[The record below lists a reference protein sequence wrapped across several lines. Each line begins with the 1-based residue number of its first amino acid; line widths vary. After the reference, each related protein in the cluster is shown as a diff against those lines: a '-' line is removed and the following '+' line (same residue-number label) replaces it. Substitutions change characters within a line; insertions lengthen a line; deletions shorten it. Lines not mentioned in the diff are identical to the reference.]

1 MDTPTARPAVMGD
14 NAEAM
19 DVKAMLREE
28 PKAIYHDTKLLAA
41 LEAAIDKEIAAAPKD
56 MTVRANREAVKS
68 AAYAVAT
75 LKSKLDAAGKDLTE
89 DFRKRTNEVNAV
101 RREIT
106 TTLEAKQHALRAP
119 LTEWEELEKRREEA
133 VRDFRKFLED
143 TLRIPAGVTL
153 EKLAKRRQKIE
164 DTPLDPAVFGELVDL
179 VRTERDNALK
189 ALDDAKARVEQD
201 AADKAELERLRI
213 EKAERDAAD
222 KARRDAEAA
231 EEEKRIEREAAERE
245 RQEAIR
251 VAEEEAAAKV
261 RREAEAAAA
270 EKQRQADLQ
279 LAEERAARQ
288 REIDAANEARIKA
301 ENEAAEIRRKQ
312 EAEERE
318 RQRLAAEEK
327 ARAADKAHRDGV
339 MTMAASDIAEA
350 AGISVTTAMRIVQAI
365 AASSV
370 SNVRIEF

>member
-1 MDTPTARPAVMGD
+1 METATPDMGH
-14 NAEAM
+14 NSEAM

-28 PKAIYHDTKLLAA
+28 PKAIYHDPKLLAA
-41 LEAAIDKEIAAAPKD
+41 LEATIDKEIADAPKD
-56 MTVRANREAVKS
+56 MTIRANRETVKS

-101 RREIT
+101 RKEIT
-106 TTLEAKQHALRAP
+106 TALEAKQHALRAP
-119 LTEWEELEKRREEA
+119 LTEWEDREKAREER
-133 VRDFRKFLED
+133 VRDFRKYLED

-153 EKLAKRRQKIE
+153 EKLAKRRQVIE
-164 DTPLDPAVFGELVDL
+164 DTAIDPAVFEELVDL

-189 ALDDAKARVEQD
+189 ALDDAKARVEQE

-213 EKAERDAAD
+213 EKAQRDAAD
-222 KARRDAEAA
+222 KAERDRQAA

-245 RQEAIR
+245 KADAIR
-251 VAEEEAAAKV
+251 RAEEEAAAKV

-270 EKQRQADLQ
+270 EKQRQADLK

-288 REIDAANEARIKA
+288 REIDEANAARIKA
-301 ENEAAEIRRKQ
+301 EEEAAEIRRKQ
-312 EAEERE
+312 EAE
-318 RQRLAAEEK
+318 AAEKRRIAEEEK
-327 ARAADKAHRDGV
+327 ARAADKAHRDAV
-339 MTMAASDIAEA
+339 MTMAASDIADVGGVA
-350 AGISVTTAMRIVQAI
+350 ISTAMKIVQAI

-370 SNVRIEF
+370 SSVRIEF